1 MSATLTAS
9 ALNAAYSASPADFD
23 LLRAANT
30 TKASPA
36 MIPIEPPNAA
46 EIAPCIPA
54 SQADNKLAVAVHRT
68 CSPIIGRNTCH
79 TLHPAAAKLRAVL
92 GESAQDLE
100 VRLHAQL
107 LVGGGLDAEVR
118 DGVPL
123 RVRLVVLGLPDRD
136 DPVAQC
142 AAGGKRHQMLIR
154 AQAQVAPRRD
164 AVGAGVHEELR
175 PLLEPAAVEAFG
187 VTRVEFLDV
196 EPQLGGQ
203 YGLFRDGHG
212 PSDLFDASKRCRAIR
227 HGPLQAYAAAIRMS
241 LSPIPWT

>member
-79 TLHPAAAKLRAVL
+79 TLHPAAAKPQNFIGKETCPSNARPKN
-92 GESAQDLE
+92 
-100 VRLHAQL
+100 
-107 LVGGGLDAEVR
+107 
-118 DGVPL
+118 GVDP
-123 RVRLVVLGLPDRD
+123 PDS
-136 DPVAQC
+136 P
-142 AAGGKRHQMLIR
+142 
-154 AQAQVAPRRD
+154 
-164 AVGAGVHEELR
+164 
-175 PLLEPAAVEAFG
+175 
-187 VTRVEFLDV
+187 
-196 EPQLGGQ
+196 GQ
-203 YGLFRDGHG
+203 IG
-212 PSDLFDASKRCRAIR
+212 
-227 HGPLQAYAAAIRMS
+227 
-241 LSPIPWT
+241 